1 MYMAGRYGKVICN
14 KGPLLK
20 AIKVRLKITIAP
32 YRRKLEPIKGVCI
45 K

>member
-1 MYMAGRYGKVICN
+1 MAGRYGKVICN
-14 KGPLLK
+14 KGPSTEGNKL
-20 AIKVRLKITIAP
+20 RLKKTIAP